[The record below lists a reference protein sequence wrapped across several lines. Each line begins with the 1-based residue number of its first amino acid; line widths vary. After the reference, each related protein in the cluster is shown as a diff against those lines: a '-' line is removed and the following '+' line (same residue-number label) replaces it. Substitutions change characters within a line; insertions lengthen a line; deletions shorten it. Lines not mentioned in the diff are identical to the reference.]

1 MSSINPAP
9 QPSSESRHTAPLTV
23 EPLHHGGSGG
33 GVKVAVLFGIV
44 LALSAATVYLY
55 MQLNETKVEMV
66 KTRESLLSEIEKVRE
81 ATTISSATHRR
92 RSDTLKD
99 QLEAAKRLASVAAGQ
114 AKVDAIAKVEELGAK
129 IAVEQRRQEEAQ
141 QVIKADLSKVE
152 QTATSATTKIGEVS
166 TEVGSVKSEV
176 ASTKGELERTIA
188 NLKRVTG
195 DVSSQGSLIA
205 TNSSEL
211 TALKTLGERNYVEF
225 RINKTKDMQKIG
237 DVAVL
242 LKKAD
247 LKRNRYTIE
256 LLVDD
261 KRVEKKDKTVNEPV
275 QFITSKARQPYEI
288 VVNEVKKDQIAGYLA
303 TPKVQTSRN

>member
-1 MSSINPAP
+1 
-9 QPSSESRHTAPLTV
+9 
-23 EPLHHGGSGG
+23 
-33 GVKVAVLFGIV
+33 
-44 LALSAATVYLY
+44 LSAATVYLY